1 MVQIGN
7 KETTKNQQFN
17 YSMQTQ
23 QTHTK
28 TIYSFPMLGPGQ
40 PDFIL
45 FLFNFFFFWL
55 ALLSMLKHK

>member
-55 ALLSMLKHK
+55 AL